1 MTDNQKIK
9 ALKAL
14 GDQARLDLFR
24 TIRDKKGECMGG
36 EAASACMQL
45 AQPTIS
51 HHMRTLVD
59 AGLLNET
66 KKGLNK
72 SYCINYNLFEELG
85 LDISKV

>member
-14 GDQARLDLFR
+14 SDQARLDIFR
-24 TIRDKKGECMGG
+24 TIRDKQGECMGG
-36 EAASACMQL
+36 EASACTQL

-59 AGLLNET
+59 AELLNET

-72 SYCINYNLFEELG
+72 SYCVNFRVFEELG
-85 LDISKV
+85 LDVSKL